1 MYDRVKYWIFEGFK
15 MTFIVKFFFTAF
27 FVIFSTSKYAYASCG
42 AIISETVVWAVFL
55 AYLLAFIVFIKFL
68 FVLFKA
74 YKKHILSSAGFRRR
88 ASLYVILF
96 LMLAFFPFFLRI
108 AGFTTLQSPYAPD
121 RPCCSALRVEAETQ
135 SVLKG
140 RQRIREASHS
150 AALCGCQIC
159 YGSEMFNPSLKIERL
174 FDEDVLVEGKEYLLN
189 NLYPAG
195 TDINDFRRDL
205 KGLGLKEVR
214 SLCKNHVSDERYT
227 AFHFYMNRHVTFGSA
242 FIPNIILASHDAEG
256 RMNNIVIEAVSP
268 LNWYKVPEEVV
279 QELAENNFPT
289 AQEQLSNFYSPY
301 VNNKKGDAEKSY
313 FWYLVY
319 NHHRA
324 ATMQSVPQYPGARPL
339 LKEMWKKISSL
350 SFKKKRNP
358 RKSYLEVVGEHLS
371 PEQMSRIQSEASK
384 WWGEHKHIEF
394 CTPANFQ
401 VIPEIKEYMSLS
413 VDAEKGDPQAQYAL
427 GLLYQKGVEGI
438 VRQNNEKARKWFSAA
453 AAQNHED
460 ARAVLESFEP

>member
-1 MYDRVKYWIFEGFK
+1 M
-15 MTFIVKFFFTAF
+15 
-27 FVIFSTSKYAYASCG
+27 
-42 AIISETVVWAVFL
+42 
-55 AYLLAFIVFIKFL
+55 
-68 FVLFKA
+68 
-74 YKKHILSSAGFRRR
+74 
-88 ASLYVILF
+88 
-96 LMLAFFPFFLRI
+96 
-108 AGFTTLQSPYAPD
+108 TLQSPYAPD
-121 RPCCSALRVEAETQ
+121 RPCCSALRVEADTQ

-140 RQRIREASHS
+140 RQRMRVPSHS

-205 KGLGLKEVR
+205 KGLGLKEVQ
-214 SLCKNHVSDERYT
+214 SLCKNHASDEKYT
-227 AFHFYMNRHVTFGSA
+227 AFHFYMNRHVTLGSA

-256 RMNNIVIEAVSP
+256 RVNDIVIEAVPP

-319 NHHRA
+319 NHHRT
-324 ATMQSVPQYPGARPL
+324 ATIQSVPQHPGARPL

-384 WWGEHKHIEF
+384 WWDEHKHIEF
-394 CTPANFQ
+394 CTPTNFQ

-413 VDAEKGDPQAQYAL
+413 VDAENGDPQAQYAL

-438 VRQNNEKARKWFSAA
+438 VRQNNEKARRWFSAA

-460 ARAVLESFEP
+460 ARAVLENFEP